1 MWQHAYINA
10 YRFLM
15 PVRAQGKKLKT
26 LVDDLRRRQTSNGST
41 MSKPNRNPYNPNQ
54 KLHHS
59 SFFNGYEVYTKRGPL
74 IYQYLSGIEF
84 CIDSA
89 LQDYSCVFVL
99 RIDLKLPSDISV
111 PQERL
116 IERFIASLRS
126 KVRSASKKSTD
137 QGKRVHPTNI
147 RYVWCKEFS
156 STDQPHYHVALLM
169 NKQSYWKVGRYDISG
184 RSLYNMIVGA
194 WMSALGLKDMERY
207 KYLVNFSENGQY
219 HMRRDSPVSVEE
231 VFYRLSYLCKLDTKK
246 FDRPGHS
253 FGCSRQ

>member
-1 MWQHAYINA
+1 
-10 YRFLM
+10 
-15 PVRAQGKKLKT
+15 
-26 LVDDLRRRQTSNGST
+26 

-74 IYQYLSGIEF
+74 IYQYLSGIEV

-89 LQDYSCVFVL
+89 LQDYSSVFVL

-126 KVRSASKKSTD
+126 KVRSASKRSMD

-147 RYVWCKEFS
+147 RYVWCKE
-156 STDQPHYHVALLM
+156 
-169 NKQSYWKVGRYDISG
+169 
-184 RSLYNMIVGA
+184 
-194 WMSALGLKDMERY
+194 
-207 KYLVNFSENGQY
+207 
-219 HMRRDSPVSVEE
+219 
-231 VFYRLSYLCKLDTKK
+231 
-246 FDRPGHS
+246 
-253 FGCSRQ
+253 